1 MIIIK
6 QANKSAG
13 SQNNCKTV
21 PLIGCGRDGKFSSVI
36 WIVTDSNVM
45 FSSHFV
51 VFLEPEKIEKM
62 EWMVI

>member
-1 MIIIK
+1 MPE
-6 QANKSAG
+6 A
-13 SQNNCKTV
+13 KTTV
-21 PLIGCGRDGKFSSVI
+21 KLFHCLDAEEMVSSPVL

-51 VFLEPEKIEKM
+51 VFLEPEKIKKM

>member
-13 SQNNCKTV
+13 SKTTV
-21 PLIGCGRDGKFSSVI
+21 KLFHCLDAEEMISSPVL